1 MIFQHHLKQ
10 RCFGKNQSVHQL
22 LPIHSLIDLL
32 GIFPH
37 LWINKQRTR
46 PTRMVCLITKIG
58 ILTRT
63 AAAVSCLLLLPS
75 LASGSANGGEQ
86 GTSTSTTTT
95 TICSPPSKTFT
106 VKLNFGEGELGY
118 YEFDECEGHSPT
130 IGLVVG
136 ETYTFVQGDV
146 SNWYH
151 PLGFAYGPD
160 GAHDDQDEFEKGIS
174 RTSNSSCITD
184 MKCPAP
190 QYKRNGEFL
199 ANASVPEDF
208 GLDAYEPL
216 FFYPLLDWMDMGT
229 FSIDVTFDDATI
241 RQDAFYFCHVRT
253 VMLSYR
259 RRPYYDYNCYD
270 VEKA

>member
-1 MIFQHHLKQ
+1 
-10 RCFGKNQSVHQL
+10 
-22 LPIHSLIDLL
+22 
-32 GIFPH
+32 
-37 LWINKQRTR
+37 
-46 PTRMVCLITKIG
+46 MVCLVTKIG
-58 ILTRT
+58 VLTST
-63 AAAVSCLLLLPS
+63 AAAVSSLLLLLLLPS

-86 GTSTSTTTT
+86 GTTTTTTTTTT
-95 TICSPPSKTFT
+95 TICSPPNKTFT
-106 VKLNFGEGELGY
+106 VKINFSEGLLGY

-136 ETYTFVQGDV
+136 ETYTFVQGDR

-160 GAHDDQDEFEKGIS
+160 GAHDEQDELEKGIS
-174 RTSNSSCITD
+174 RTTNSSCVGD

-190 QYKRNGEFL
+190 RYKLNGEFL

-216 FFYPLLDWMDMGT
+216 FFYPLLDWLDMGT

-253 VMLSYR
+253 V
-259 RRPYYDYNCYD
+259 
-270 VEKA
+270 